1 MTAIIF
7 ATYRE
12 AAPFLELTGHRLLRK
27 GPPAVFG
34 LPAPCRLRTLVCGMG
49 PAAAKAAARSAVEE
63 YGARRLINAGICG
76 ALRTGPPWLPG
87 AVFAVKRA
95 RTANGQGTAPS
106 MAVDCDWRRWPSL
119 PTADLVTRPSPV
131 FDAGLRR
138 KLARWGMLVDM
149 EGGAIA
155 AMARAQGVPCTLIKG
170 ITDGAEEG
178 GRDDLHRR
186 LQSVSRRI
194 AEVLAAGLLNR
205 EAQCDVQS

>member
-1 MTAIIF
+1 
-7 ATYRE
+7 
-12 AAPFLELTGHRLLRK
+12 
-27 GPPAVFG
+27 
-34 LPAPCRLRTLVCGMG
+34 
-49 PAAAKAAARSAVEE
+49 
-63 YGARRLINAGICG
+63 
-76 ALRTGPPWLPG
+76 
-87 AVFAVKRA
+87 
-95 RTANGQGTAPS
+95 
-106 MAVDCDWRRWPSL
+106 
-119 PTADLVTRPSPV
+119 
-131 FDAGLRR
+131 
-138 KLARWGMLVDM
+138 MLVDM